1 MPSLRTLC
9 AAATG
14 AALFAMTSTA
24 MTSSAMA
31 QNWPT
36 RSVQTISP
44 FTAGNANDIVARIVL
59 DQVGRSIGQSFVI
72 ENRPGGGGRL
82 GASVVAKADPD
93 GYTVLLLSSSLAS
106 HVVLHKTLP
115 YDPIKDFI
123 PVILFGVQ
131 PSVLVA
137 APSKG
142 WKTVKDLA
150 AAAKAKPGALN
161 YASAGVGSASHIAA
175 ERLRLAA
182 NIKAQHIPFKGPV
195 EAFTEVVTGRVDYYF
210 LPIAPALPNIRD
222 NKVVALAVSTPKRA
236 ALLPEVPTVA
246 EAGFPKA
253 EYLFWGGLAFPAKTP
268 RPIVDKLHAETQ
280 KALAL
285 PEVQGKLAKLGVVP
299 HPLSVEAFGK
309 FYRDYIAETVQ
320 LGKDINLVPTN

>member
-1 MPSLRTLC
+1 MTSLRMLC
-9 AAATG
+9 GAIAGAVLLAASP
-14 AALFAMTSTA
+14 AAV
-24 MTSSAMA
+24 A

-36 RSVQTISP
+36 RSIQTISP

-59 DQVGRSIGQSFVI
+59 DEVSKQIGQSFVI
-72 ENRPGGGGRL
+72 ENRPGGGGTL
-82 GASVVAKADPD
+82 GASFVSKADPD
-93 GYTVLLLSSSLAS
+93 GYTLLLLSSSLAS

-115 YDPIKDFI
+115 YDPLRDFI
-123 PVILFGVQ
+123 PVVLFGVQ

-142 WKTVKDLA
+142 WKTVSDLVA
-150 AAAKAKPGALN
+150 AARARPGTLN

-182 NIKAQHIPFKGPV
+182 NIQAQHIPFRGPV
-195 EAFTEVVTGRVDYYF
+195 EAFTEVVTGRVDYYY

-222 NKVVALAVSTPKRA
+222 NKVVALAVSTSKRA
-236 ALLPEVPTVA
+236 DLLPEVPTVR
-246 EAGFPKA
+246 EAGFEKA

-268 RPIVDKLHAETQ
+268 RAIVDKLHAETQ
-280 KALAL
+280 RALAL
-285 PEVQGKLAKLGVVP
+285 PAVQEKLGKLGVVP
-299 HPLSVEAFGK
+299 HPLSVEQYDK

-320 LGKDINLVPTN
+320 LGKDIDLVPMN

>member
-1 MPSLRTLC
+1 
-9 AAATG
+9 
-14 AALFAMTSTA
+14 MTSLCPLRGA
-24 MTSSAMA
+24 IAGAVLLAGTSAAISQA
-31 QNWPT
+31 WPT
-36 RSVQTISP
+36 RSIQTISP

-59 DQVGRSIGQSFVI
+59 DQVSKQIGQSFVI
-72 ENRPGGGGRL
+72 ENRPGGGGTL

-93 GYTVLLLSSSLAS
+93 GYTLLLLSSSLAS

-115 YDPIKDFI
+115 YEPLRDFA
-123 PVILFGVQ
+123 PVVLFGLQ

-142 WKTVKDLA
+142 WKTVSDLVA
-150 AAAKAKPGALN
+150 AARAKPGTLN

-182 NIKAQHIPFKGPV
+182 RIQAQHIPFRGPV
-195 EAFTEVVTGRVDYYF
+195 EAFTEVVTGRIDYYF

-236 ALLPEVPTVA
+236 ALLPEVPTVR
-246 EAGFPKA
+246 EAGFPTA
-253 EYLFWGGLAFPAKTP
+253 EYLFWGGLAMPAKTP
-268 RPIVDKLHAETQ
+268 RAIIEKLHAETQ
-280 KALAL
+280 KALAV
-285 PEVQGKLAKLGVVP
+285 PSVQERLGKLGVVP
-299 HPLSVEAFGK
+299 HPLGVDEFNK
-309 FYRDYIAETVQ
+309 FYREYIAETVQ